1 MKYFGEL
8 TINFEN
14 GASGTRTFEDTNK
27 YSLEAEINAVLTQII
42 AYGKKF
48 GKSSVS
54 SHRISVK
61 SYQDRIIEM
70 SKA

>member
-1 MKYFGEL
+1 MYYGEL

-14 GASGTRTFEDTNK
+14 GATGTRTFEDRNK
-27 YSLEAEINAVLTQII
+27 YSLEAEINAVLIQVI

-48 GKSSVS
+48 GKSNVK

-61 SYQDRIIEM
+61 GAR
-70 SKA
+70 